1 MRIKDLCWSVG
12 IVYDLKG
19 LTEVSTAGREVKGVL
34 YNDVWPNFS
43 TESIFKV
50 SSRLP
55 SSFDSL
61 RVSFRQQRL
70 GI

>member
-43 TESIFKV
+43 TESILKV